1 MSREMRLRD
10 GRIFRTHDTL
20 GYSDYSGCQV
30 ERANVTVLVHDRDMV
45 MRWPMSG
52 IHWNAEHTVF
62 QPIELNART
71 EWVDVEVDPDVDA
84 IEFYGGHGSTELWL
98 LDSDETRTTLKALD
112 AYPAVSD
119 EAVSEA
125 ETEAETDAWD
135 NWLRADLLRTLPDDV
150 DGECTCDGT
159 DDGDTTC
166 VYRLKSL
173 RDQADSLSGS
183 DLFECY
189 REACEATNTYPEI
202 ETGGGVYVDLDRL
215 APAFREAVESR
226 IR

>member
-98 LDSDETRTTLKALD
+98 LDSEETRETLDALD
-112 AYPAVSD
+112 DYPAVSD

-125 ETEAETDAWD
+125 EMEAETDAWD
-135 NWLRADLLRTLPDDV
+135 NWLRLDLMSTLPDDV
-150 DGECTCDGT
+150 ADDAPEGT
-159 DDGDTTC
+159 
-166 VYRLKSL
+166 LSL
-173 RDQADSLSGS
+173 REAAESMSG
-183 DLFECY
+183 DMWECY

-202 ETGGGVYVDLDRL
+202 ETGGGVYVDLDRI